1 VATYAIGDIQGCYD
15 SLQRLLDCIEFD
27 PTRDRLWLV
36 GDLVNR
42 GPKSLEVLR
51 WARALGDRVVAVLGN
66 HDLYLL
72 LRAAGATKKKSLDTL
87 DPVLAARDRDQLID
101 WLRRLPFV
109 HREHG
114 FTLVHAGLHP
124 AWTSAEAMSLGNEVQ
139 TLLRAADWQKRIGHL
154 QCNRP
159 PVWHPHL
166 FGFERLQAITSVF
179 VRLRACT
186 PDGRMVYKFSGPP
199 QQAPR
204 GHLPW
209 YAVADARWR
218 GERVIFGHWSALGL
232 YRDAAC
238 VGLDTACVWGGALTA
253 MRLDDGRVVQVPA
266 EEPRLHL

>member
-15 SLQRLLDCIEFD
+15 SLQRLLECIEFD

-72 LRAAGATKKKSLDTL
+72 LRAAGATKKKTLDTL
-87 DPVLAARDRDQLID
+87 DPVLAARDCDQLVD

-124 AWTSAEAMSLGNEVQ
+124 AWTIAEAMSLGNEVQ
-139 TLLRAADWQKRIGHL
+139 SLLRAADWQKRIGHL

-159 PVWHPHL
+159 PLWHPHL

-186 PDGRMVYKFSGPP
+186 PEGRMVYKFSGPP

-204 GHLPW
+204 GYMPW
-209 YAVADARWR
+209 YAVPDARWR
-218 GERVIFGHWSALGL
+218 GEQVIFGHWSALSL
-232 YRDAAC
+232 YRDQAC
-238 VGLDTACVWGGALTA
+238 VALDTACVWGGALTA
-253 MRLDDGRVVQVPA
+253 MRLEDGHVIQVPA